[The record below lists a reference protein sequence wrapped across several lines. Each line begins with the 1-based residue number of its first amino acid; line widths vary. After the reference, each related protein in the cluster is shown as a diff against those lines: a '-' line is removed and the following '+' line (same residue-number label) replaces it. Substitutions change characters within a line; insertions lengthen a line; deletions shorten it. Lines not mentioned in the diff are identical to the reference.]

1 MLPEA
6 VRADGMSVQERVSAF
21 CRAAKRQRTLRAEAS
36 RRRERRGGRFVDER
50 SVRAKREAGQERV
63 ARGLVL
69 AGSLRLDERLWT
81 CSSPP

>member
-6 VRADGMSVQERVSAF
+6 VRADGTSVQERVSAF
-21 CRAAKRQRTLRAEAS
+21 CSAAEGQRTLRAEAS
-36 RRRERRGGRFVDER
+36 RRTERRGGRFVDER
-50 SVRAKREAGQERV
+50 SVRAKREVGEERV

-69 AGSLRLDERLWT
+69 AGSLRLEELLWT